1 MELGEAS
8 DCSRRQ
14 GFTWG
19 RQTILD
25 HPSDPPLLQSP
36 LNPFPPTGCSAQP
49 HSLAF
54 ALGLPTRLAQTQQ
67 I

>member
-36 LNPFPPTGCSAQP
+36 LNPFPSHGLLCTAPLTGIRPRPP
-49 HSLAF
+49 HS
-54 ALGLPTRLAQTQQ
+54 LAQTQQ